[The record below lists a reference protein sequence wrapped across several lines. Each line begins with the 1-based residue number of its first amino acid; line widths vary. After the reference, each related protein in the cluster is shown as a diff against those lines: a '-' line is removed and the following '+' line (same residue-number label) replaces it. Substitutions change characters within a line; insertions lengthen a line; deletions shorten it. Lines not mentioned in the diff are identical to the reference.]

1 MKFEKAYIPYGG
13 YYCSPFA
20 KWQGSLSNENSIVLG
35 AETAKRWMTSK
46 GWETPIFDYTY
57 HGITVVQKSCF
68 YGSTWANA
76 IMGAQVPG
84 MTIIQACSTSTTCI
98 HTAALA
104 VETGTQ
110 TTPFCLLADRMS
122 NAPHLIWPNPKG
134 PGGEVISENWNMDNI
149 NADPSTGFGMLNTA
163 ENVAKL
169 VNASREETDELTV
182 MRYEQYEEALKND
195 RAFQKRYM
203 FPVEVKVSRKK
214 TITLDADEGVT
225 PATREGIAH
234 LKPVMP
240 GGIHTFAS
248 QTHPAD
254 GNAGIIVTT
263 RERAQELAS
272 DPKRTV
278 QILSYGFSR
287 VEKAH
292 MPAAPV
298 PAAQMALD
306 RAGITIKD
314 VSVIKTHNPFAA
326 NDLYFAKK
334 FGIDLKTMDNY
345 GCSMIFGHPQ
355 APTVARLVIEGI
367 EEAVLLGGGYVLVAG
382 CAAGDTGAALVLR
395 VN

>member
-13 YYCSPFA
+13 YYSSPFA

-35 AETAKRWMTSK
+35 AETAKRWMVSK
-46 GWETPIFDYTY
+46 GWKTPVFDYTY
-57 HGITVVQKSCF
+57 HGLTNVQKSCF

-76 IMGAQVPG
+76 MMGAQVPG

-98 HTAALA
+98 HTAAMA
-104 VETGTQ
+104 VETGTL
-110 TTPFCLLADRMS
+110 TTPFCFLADRMS
-122 NAPHLIWPNPKG
+122 NAPHLVWPNPNG
-134 PGGEVISENWNMDNI
+134 PGGEVISENWNLDNM

-169 VNASREETDELTV
+169 INGTREETDELAI
-182 MRYEQYEEALKND
+182 MRYEQYAEALKND

-225 PATREGIAH
+225 PVTREGIAP

-240 GGIHTFAS
+240 GGIHTYAS

-263 RERAQELAS
+263 RERAQKLS
-272 DPKRTV
+272 NDPSKTI

-292 MPAAPV
+292 MPAAAV

-306 RAGITIKD
+306 RARITIND

-334 FGIDLKTMDNY
+334 FDINLKTMNNY

-367 EEAVLLGGGYVLVAG
+367 EEAVLRGGGYVLVAG

>member
-1 MKFEKAYIPYGG
+1 MFTKAFIPYGG

-35 AETAKRWMTSK
+35 AETAKRWMASR
-46 GWETPIFDYTY
+46 GWETPVFDYTY

-76 IMGAQVPG
+76 LMGAQVPG

-98 HTAALA
+98 HSAAMA
-104 VETGTQ
+104 VETETQ
-110 TTPFCLLADRMS
+110 TTPFCFLADRMS
-122 NAPHLIWPNPKG
+122 NAPHLVWPNPKG

-149 NADPSTGFGMLNTA
+149 NADPSTGQGMLNTA

-169 VNASREETDELTV
+169 VDGTREEVDDLAV
-182 MRYEQYEEALKND
+182 MRYEQYTEALKDD

-203 FPVEVKVSRKK
+203 FPLEVKVNRKK
-214 TITLDADEGVT
+214 TIVIDADEGVT
-225 PATREGIAH
+225 PVTSEGISH
-234 LKPVMP
+234 LRPVMKD
-240 GGIHTFAS
+240 GIHTFAS

-254 GNAGIIVTT
+254 GNAGILVTT
-263 RERAQELAS
+263 RARAQELS
-272 DPKRTV
+272 TDPKRTI
-278 QILSYGFSR
+278 QIISYGFAR
-287 VEKAH
+287 EGQAL

-298 PAAQMALD
+298 PAAQMALE
-306 RAGITIKD
+306 RAGITIDD
-314 VSVIKTHNPFAA
+314 VKVIKTHNPFAA

-334 FGIDLKTMDNY
+334 FGIGLETFDNY

-367 EEAVLLGGGYVLVAG
+367 EEAVIRGGGYVLIAG

-395 VN
+395 VD

>member
-35 AETAKRWMTSK
+35 AETAKRWMASK

-57 HGITVVQKSCF
+57 HGMTVVQKSCF
-68 YGSTWANA
+68 YGNTWASGM
-76 IMGAQVPG
+76 MGAQVPG

-110 TTPFCLLADRMS
+110 TTPFCFLADRMS

-149 NADPSTGFGMLNTA
+149 NADPSTGKGMLVTA
-163 ENVAKL
+163 ENVAKK
-169 VNASREETDELTV
+169 VGATREEADALAV
-182 MRYEQYEEALKND
+182 RRYEQYTEALKDD

-203 FPVEVKVSRKK
+203 FPVEVKINRKK
-214 TITLDADEGVT
+214 TIVLDADEGVT
-225 PATREGIAH
+225 PATMEGIAH
-234 LKPVMP
+234 LRPVME

-263 RERAQELAS
+263 KERAENLSSAQG
-272 DPKRTV
+272 TTI
-278 QILSYGFSR
+278 QILSYGFAR

-306 RAGITIKD
+306 RAGITIND
-314 VSVIKTHNPFAA
+314 VKVIKSHNPFAA

-334 FGIDLKTMDNY
+334 FNIDVNTMDNY

-355 APTVARLVIEGI
+355 APTVARLVMEGI
-367 EEAVLLGGGYVLVAG
+367 EEAVMLGGGYVLIAG

-395 VN
+395 VD